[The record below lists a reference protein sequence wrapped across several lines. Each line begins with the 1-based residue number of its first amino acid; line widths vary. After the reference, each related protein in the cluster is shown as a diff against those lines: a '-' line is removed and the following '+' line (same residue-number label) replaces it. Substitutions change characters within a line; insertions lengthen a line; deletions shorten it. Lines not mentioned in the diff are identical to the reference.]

1 MNVRKKMFNRFI
13 AGCMALFVA
22 ITAFPV
28 NSYAKEPTLETPYQT
43 LTVGSNQMKISDY
56 NRKEDILF
64 GCFVV
69 PETGKYSIT
78 IANNGEVNAEYYLL
92 DENLSRIASSINFLN
107 HTVEPLHNY
116 EFDKMSVKTLKKNEK
131 IYVYVNG
138 LKDGLLAAKVTIKQT
153 DVKPTTKKPQLN
165 KQAVSLARNRKVTLK
180 LKNNKKKVIWVSS
193 NKRIATV
200 TSKGVVKA
208 KKKGTAYIYA
218 IANHKLYKCKIS
230 VYR

>member
-1 MNVRKKMFNRFI
+1 MNVRKKIFNRFI
-13 AGCMALFVA
+13 VGCMAVFVA

-28 NSYAKEPTLETPYQT
+28 NSYAKDPTLETPYKT
-43 LTVGSNQMKISDY
+43 LTMGGNQMTIHDY
-56 NRKEDILF
+56 NDDEDTML
-64 GCFVV
+64 GCFVA

-78 IANNGEVNAEYYLL
+78 VANNGEVKLYARLL
-92 DENLSRIASSINFLN
+92 DNNLSIIDSVDS
-107 HTVEPLHNY
+107 LHLY
-116 EFDKMSVKTLKKNEK
+116 TIEKEEFKNISLKKNQK
-131 IYVYVNG
+131 IYVHIDSYSYG
-138 LKDGLLAAKVTIKQT
+138 DELLAAKVTIKQT
-153 DVKPTTKKPQLN
+153 NVTPAVKKPQLN
-165 KQAVSLARNRKVTLK
+165 KKVVSLASNKKVTLK

-218 IANHKLYKCKIS
+218 IASHKLYKCKIS

>member
-28 NSYAKEPTLETPYQT
+28 NSYAKYPTLETPYKT
-43 LTVGSNQMKISDY
+43 PVVGSTQMTMHDY
-56 NRKEDILF
+56 TDDEDTML

-78 IANNGEVNAEYYLL
+78 LANNGSMDARYLL
-92 DENLSRIASSINFLN
+92 LNENLSEIDSTRKFIGE
-107 HTVEPLHNY
+107 EPLTSY
-116 EFDKMSVKTLKKNEK
+116 TFDNMTLKKNQK
-131 IYVYVNG
+131 VYVYIDG
-138 LKDGLLAAKVTIKQT
+138 FDDGLLAVKITIKQT
-153 DVKPTTKKPQLN
+153 NVAHSSKQPQLN
-165 KQAVSLARNRKVTLK
+165 KKAVSLARNKKVTLK

>member
-1 MNVRKKMFNRFI
+1 MNVKKKIFNCFI

-28 NSYAKEPTLETPYQT
+28 NSYAKEPTLETPYET
-43 LTVGSNQMKISDY
+43 LTVGSTQMTIHDY
-56 NRKEDILF
+56 NDDEDTML
-64 GCFVV
+64 GCFVA
-69 PETGKYSIT
+69 PEKGKYSIT
-78 IANNGEVNAEYYLL
+78 IANNGEMFADYYLL
-92 DENLSRIASSINFLN
+92 DENLSKIANEYDHPLTSCTFDDVALN
-107 HTVEPLHNY
+107 
-116 EFDKMSVKTLKKNEK
+116 KNQK
-131 IYVYVNG
+131 IYVYICAG
-138 LKDGLLAAKVTIKQT
+138 GEDLLAVKITIKQT
-153 DVKPTTKKPQLN
+153 NVTPTVKKPQLN
-165 KQAVSLARNRKVTLK
+165 KKAVSLARNKKVTLK

>member
-1 MNVRKKMFNRFI
+1 MNVKKKIFNRFI

-28 NSYAKEPTLETPYQT
+28 NSYAKTPTLETPYKT
-43 LTVGSNQMKISDY
+43 LTMGGNQLTIHDY
-56 NRKEDILF
+56 NDDEDTML

-78 IANNGEVNAEYYLL
+78 IANNGENTAYPHLL
-92 DENLSRIASSINFLN
+92 DNNLTDLCERIEVDNN
-107 HTVEPLHNY
+107 
-116 EFDKMSVKTLKKNEK
+116 KTNKFEDISLKKNQR
-131 IYVYVNG
+131 IYLYVDSYDTN
-138 LKDGLLAAKVTIKQT
+138 LLAVKVTIKQKT
-153 DVKPTTKKPQLN
+153 MVPQLN
-165 KQAVSLARNRKVTLK
+165 KKAVSLARNKKVTLK

-218 IANHKLYKCKIS
+218 IASHKLYKCKIS

>member
-1 MNVRKKMFNRFI
+1 MNVKKKIFNRFI

-28 NSYAKEPTLETPYQT
+28 NSYAKEPTLETPYKT
-43 LTVGSNQMKISDY
+43 LTVGSTQMTIHDY
-56 NRKEDILF
+56 DDDEDTML
-64 GCFVV
+64 GCFVA
-69 PETGKYSIT
+69 PEKGKYSIT
-78 IANNGEVNAEYYLL
+78 IANNGEMRADYYLL
-92 DENLSRIASSINFLN
+92 DENLSTIDETHVHGPLTSYTFDDVTLN
-107 HTVEPLHNY
+107 
-116 EFDKMSVKTLKKNEK
+116 KNQK
-131 IYVYVNG
+131 LYVYIAG
-138 LKDGLLAAKVTIKQT
+138 GGWDELLAAKVTIKQT

-165 KQAVSLARNRKVTLK
+165 KKAVSLARNKKVTLK

-193 NKRIATV
+193 NKKIATV

-218 IANHKLYKCKIS
+218 IASHKLYKCKIS